1 MLCAGDGIRCYV
13 CNSKQDARCL
23 DPFSSNLTALDTVD
37 CERDNSVRA
46 ALETVANLMTRLGQ
60 APARGS
66 ADPLSQASQTPPA
79 APASCQK
86 IDLRGNIMYNIII
99 YCTSFFRRLLILS
112 KNHRVQKFFLGSF
125 HFVILYIHH
134 CSFYVFIC
142 LHSTLENDNK
152 LETSTNLANVRC
164 CTCGLFDLGSE

>member
-1 MLCAGDGIRCYV
+1 M

-60 APARGS
+60 APARDS
-66 ADPLSQASQTPPA
+66 TDPLSQASQTPPA

-86 IDLRGNIMYNIII
+86 IDLRGNIMFVLGRWLYCNIA
-99 YCTSFFRRLLILS
+99 TRDLLILS
-112 KNHRVQKFFLGSF
+112 SNHLVQKNI
-125 HFVILYIHH
+125 FVCIVSIMLIPH
-134 CSFYVFIC
+134 
-142 LHSTLENDNK
+142 
-152 LETSTNLANVRC
+152 
-164 CTCGLFDLGSE
+164 